1 MLQRNQKR
9 GAGSIM
15 GRSMNEG
22 LNVGKREWGALALV
36 LALALALRLFKADA
50 SLWYDE
56 IFTVVNYVRLPT
68 SQLVGVFDS
77 LNNHMLYSL
86 LAQASVGLLGE
97 NPAALRLPA
106 ILFGV
111 GSIFVQWRIAR
122 RMMGAP
128 GALVVALLLALSYHH
143 VWFSQNARGYTGLL
157 FFCSAATLAFIK
169 GLEKPGW
176 RIWASYGLLV
186 AAAMYTHMS
195 AGFFFVAHGVVY
207 AWMAGRALLERGAQD
222 REPGLLS
229 WGPIFGI
236 ALSIVITLMLY
247 APVIQQALSTINEVS
262 KASAAPGGAA
272 LAEWRNPLRA
282 VQEIGRSISSAG
294 PLVPVIVLGA
304 LLVLA
309 AGVIDLYR
317 RSPVLVTI
325 YVVHVPLAMLLLYIV
340 GVRIW
345 PRYFFVDIGFIF
357 MAIVEGVYVWSRIL
371 APWLRWQD
379 KPICDAPW
387 IARFGM
393 AMMVLVSIAL
403 LIPNYLHPKQ
413 DFTGARDFLRSYAKP
428 GDSIAAIGL
437 AGYAYGHYYAP
448 EFTVVE
454 TGAELKRLR
463 RATKGRSWVVIAFP
477 NQTLNARPDVKA
489 ELVAHYTD
497 MDTFKGTLGDG
508 EVWTLIDKGAAK
520 P

>member
-1 MLQRNQKR
+1 
-9 GAGSIM
+9 M
-15 GRSMNEG
+15 GRGMDERQTVTG
-22 LNVGKREWGALALV
+22 REWRVLAFV

-68 SQLVGVFDS
+68 AQLIGVFDS

-86 LAQASVGLLGE
+86 LAQLSVGIMGE
-97 NPAALRLPA
+97 SPLALRLPA

-128 GALVVALLLALSYHH
+128 GALIVAMLLALSYHH

-157 FFCSAATLAFIK
+157 FFCSAATLAFVK

-176 RIWASYGLLV
+176 RIWTGYGLLV
-186 AAAMYTHMS
+186 AAAMYMHMS
-195 AGFFFVAHGVVY
+195 AGFFFIAHGVVY
-207 AWMAGRALLERGAQD
+207 LWLAGRALMKRDASA
-222 REPGLLS
+222 RSAVLS

-236 ALSIVITLMLY
+236 GLSIVVTLALY
-247 APVIQQALSTINEVS
+247 APVIQQALATINEVS
-262 KASAAPGGAA
+262 EASAAPGGAA
-272 LAEWRNPLRA
+272 LAEWRNPMRA

-294 PLVPVIVLGA
+294 GLVPIIIFGA
-304 LLVLA
+304 VLVLV

-317 RSPVLVTI
+317 RSPVLVAI
-325 YVVHVPLAMLLLYIV
+325 YVVHVPLAMLLLHFV

-345 PRYFFVDIGFIF
+345 PRYFFVDLGFIF

-371 APWLRWQD
+371 APIVRWEG
-379 KPICDAPW
+379 KPVFDAPW
-387 IARFGM
+387 IARVGVM
-393 AMMVLVSIAL
+393 LMLLVSVGL
-403 LIPNYLHPKQ
+403 LVPNYLHPKQ
-413 DFTGARDFLRSYAKP
+413 DFTGARDFLRDYAKP

-437 AGYAYGHYYAP
+437 AGYAYKHYYAP

-454 TGAELKRLR
+454 TGAELKKLR
-463 RATKGRSWVVIAFP
+463 ERTKGHTWVVIAFP

-489 ELVAHYTD
+489 ELAAHYTD

-508 EVWTLIDKGAAK
+508 EIWTLIDKGAAK

>member
-1 MLQRNQKR
+1 
-9 GAGSIM
+9 M
-15 GRSMNEG
+15 GRGMNERQMVTG
-22 LNVGKREWGALALV
+22 REWGVLTLI

-68 SQLVGVFDS
+68 AQLVGTYDS

-86 LAQASVGLLGE
+86 LAQLGVGLLGE
-97 NPAALRLPA
+97 NPLALRLPA

-111 GSIFVQWRIAR
+111 ASIYVQWRIAR

-128 GALVVALLLALSYHH
+128 GALIVALLLALSYHH

-169 GLEKPGW
+169 GLDKPGW
-176 RIWASYGLLV
+176 RIWAIYGLLV

-207 AWMAGRALLERGAQD
+207 LWLAGRDLTRTRGGSGAG
-222 REPGLLS
+222 RTVTL
-229 WGPIFGI
+229 WPIFGI
-236 ALSIVITLMLY
+236 ALSIIVTLALY
-247 APVIQQALSTINEVS
+247 APVISDALSTVDEVAQ
-262 KASAAPGGAA
+262 ASAAPGGAA
-272 LAEWRNPLRA
+272 LAEWRNPMRA
-282 VQEIGRSISSAG
+282 VQEIGRSIASAG
-294 PLVPVIVLGA
+294 ALVPLILLGA
-304 LLVLA
+304 VLVLI

-317 RSPVLVTI
+317 RSPVLVAI
-325 YVVHVPLAMLLLYIV
+325 YVVHVPLAMLLLSLV

-357 MAIVEGVYVWSRIL
+357 MAIVEGVYVWSNIIAARL
-371 APWLRWQD
+371 YWNK
-379 KPICDAPW
+379 KPIFDAPW
-387 IARFGM
+387 IARMGVVLM
-393 AMMVLVSIAL
+393 LLVSLGL
-403 LIPNYLHPKQ
+403 LVPNYLYPKQ
-413 DFTGARDFLRSYAKP
+413 NFSGARDFLRDYTKP

-437 AGYAYGHYYAP
+437 AGYAYKHYYAP

-454 TGAELKRLR
+454 TGAELERLR
-463 RATKGRSWVVIAFP
+463 LATKGHTWVVLAFP
-477 NQTLNARPDVKA
+477 NQTLTSRPDVKA
-489 ELVAHYTD
+489 ELAAHFTD

-508 EVWTLIDKGAAK
+508 EVWTLIDKDAPK